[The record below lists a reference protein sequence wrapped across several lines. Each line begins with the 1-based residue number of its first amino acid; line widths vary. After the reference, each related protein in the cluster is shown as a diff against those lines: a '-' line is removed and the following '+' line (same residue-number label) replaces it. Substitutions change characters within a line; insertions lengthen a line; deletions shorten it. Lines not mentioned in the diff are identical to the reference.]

1 MSIVRL
7 CVLAVGVFLQVPN
20 PPEWTARLEPFHV
33 IDNIYYVGTQDLASW
48 LITTP
53 AGHVLVDSGVTQN
66 AEAIAA
72 GIRALGFKLEDVK
85 FLLTTQAHFDHVA
98 AHAELQKLTGA
109 TVVAAAGDAPILE
122 GGGKGDYL
130 WGPEG
135 GFPPV
140 RVDRRI
146 NDGEVIRLGGVEL
159 TAHLTPGHTQG
170 TTTWSFPVRDGARTL
185 QTVIVGSTHVNPG
198 TKLVNNTVY
207 PTIAEDFARS
217 IDRISKMKVDVFLA
231 AHLSSIRGLNKM
243 KRLGRGANP
252 FIDPTGFATYIANSR
267 KAFDAELARQRSQ

>member
-7 CVLAVGVFLQVPN
+7 CVLAVVVFLQVPN
-20 PPEWTARLEPFHV
+20 PPEWSARIAPFHV
-33 IDNIYYVGTQDLASW
+33 IDNIYYVGTEDLAAW

-53 AGHVLVDSGVTQN
+53 AGHVLVDSGLKQN
-66 AEAIAA
+66 AAAIVS
-72 GIRALGFKLEDVK
+72 GIRTLGFKPEDVK
-85 FLLTTQAHFDHVA
+85 FLLTTQAHFNHVA
-98 AHAELQKLTGA
+98 AHAQLKKITGA

-130 WGPEG
+130 WGPEA

-146 NDGEVIRLGGVEL
+146 GDGEVIRIGGVEL

-170 TTTWSFPVRDGARTL
+170 TTTWSLPIRDAGKPL
-185 QTVIVGSTHVNPG
+185 QAVIVGSTFVNPG
-198 TKLVNNTVY
+198 TKLVRNTAY
-207 PTIAEDFARS
+207 PTIAEDFSRS
-217 IDRISKMKVDVFLA
+217 IDRIAKMKVDVFLA

-243 KRLGRGANP
+243 KRLGTRPNP
-252 FIDPTGFATYIANSR
+252 FIDPTGFAAYIANSR
-267 KAFDAELARQRSQ
+267 KAFDAELAKQRPD

>member
-7 CVLAVGVFLQVPN
+7 CVLAVVVFLQLPN
-20 PPEWTARLEPFHV
+20 PPEWTARVAPFHL
-33 IDNIYYVGTQDLASW
+33 IDNIYYVGTEDLSCW

-53 AGHVLVDSGVTQN
+53 AGHILVDSGVERN
-66 AEAIAA
+66 VDAITS
-72 GIRALGFKLEDVK
+72 GIRTLGFKLEDVK

-98 AHAELQKLTGA
+98 AHAALKKLTGA

-122 GGGKGDYL
+122 GGGKGDHL
-130 WGPEG
+130 WGLDEA

-140 RVDRRI
+140 TVDRRI
-146 NDGEVIRLGGVEL
+146 ADGEVVRLGGVEL

-170 TTTWSFPVRDGARTL
+170 TTTWSLPVRDGGKTL
-185 QTVIVGSTHVNPG
+185 QAVIVGSTYVNPG
-198 TKLVNNTVY
+198 TKLVNNTIY

-231 AHLSSIRGLNKM
+231 AHMSSMRGLNKM
-243 KRLGRGANP
+243 KRLGHRPNP

-267 KAFDAELARQRSQ
+267 KAFDAELAKQKR